1 MATKPI
7 TNQRTKKEIREEVAQ
22 IDKEVPETKEFVKI
36 MTDEEGKKESED
48 SLEIEE
54 TPEEE
59 TPKET
64 IIEEAPIEEEV
75 PEEELEEPAPASQP
89 VQIKNELPSADDRY
103 REAGQEAMILNSK
116 LKKVAE
122 TMEEAESIPEP
133 TVDELKEYA
142 KQMGEDYENLD
153 VFAQNMLKE
162 NLQNKRRFGK
172 VAGLFTEEKKIGE
185 WVKKVEDF
193 VDLESTTQTYPDLEN
208 NKDDFIKYCSKK
220 SHIGADLE
228 LLIAGFMWKQPVKKS
243 SQGSVL
249 LPSGKGGA
257 GQPKNIKPT
266 ELTEDDAKVYRQKDP
281 KKYKQLIKQKKFK

>member
-36 MTDEEGKKESED
+36 MTEEEGKKESED

-64 IIEEAPIEEEV
+64 II
-75 PEEELEEPAPASQP
+75 
-89 VQIKNELPSADDRY
+89 
-103 REAGQEAMILNSK
+103 
-116 LKKVAE
+116 
-122 TMEEAESIPEP
+122 EEAESIPEP